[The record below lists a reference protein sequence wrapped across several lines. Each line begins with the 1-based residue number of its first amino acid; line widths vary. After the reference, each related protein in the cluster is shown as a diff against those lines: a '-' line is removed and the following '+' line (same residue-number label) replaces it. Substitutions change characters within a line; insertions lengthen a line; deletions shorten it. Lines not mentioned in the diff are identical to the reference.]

1 MKSKKGSRQFKV
13 KCSGQE
19 DSDAIWK
26 DETELDCQ
34 DLIDEYLK
42 QHADSAEGKWIK
54 NILDLLKLQTFPT

>member
-1 MKSKKGSRQFKV
+1 MKNKKGNRQFKV
-13 KCSGQE
+13 KFAGQE

-42 QHADSAEGKWIK
+42 NHPESTDGK
-54 NILDLLKLQTFPT
+54 